1 MVLMFS
7 YNQDPAI
14 KPILIPFSAIVNA
27 CQVDSVKVPQDFAVM
42 YTVAEE
48 EIKIQLKASQSPD
61 CGYAIN
67 YSGSVI
73 DTGGNLPDFIILDS
87 ELEELTVFSDQSSA
101 VGIYEILLKA
111 SVEDQEIS
119 GDFQVTVVI

>member
-27 CQVDSVKVPQDFAVM
+27 CQVDSVKVPQDFVVM
-42 YTVAEE
+42 YTVADE
-48 EIKIQLKASQSPD
+48 EIKIQLKASQNPD

-67 YSGSVI
+67 YSGAVI
-73 DTGGNLPDFIILDS
+73 ETGGNLPDFIILDS
-87 ELEELTVFSDQSSA
+87 ELGELTVFSEQSSA

-111 SVEDQEIS
+111 SVED
-119 GDFQVTVVI
+119 